1 MKRQYNTCMQL
12 TVHRGTHEI
21 GGSCIELSSDS
32 TGARLILDLGMPLV
46 KSDGTQFEWSEH
58 KGKDVQQLI
67 DSGILPSI
75 EGLYEPS
82 KSPVSA
88 VLLSHAH
95 QDHYGFLQFVQPDIP
110 IYMSSGTRSLAE
122 VSNLFIEA
130 SINVDNIKTFKMWR
144 PFQVSSF
151 TITPYLMDHSAPDA
165 AAFLIEADHKR
176 IFYTGDFRGH
186 GRKKILFERLK
197 KQPPENIDYLIMEG
211 SMIGR
216 EEGLYPDETS
226 VEEALVRQM
235 RADKKICFIYTSSQ
249 NLDRII
255 SIFRAAK
262 RSGRILVIDLY
273 TAFVLEKL
281 SGLSSNIPQFNWESV
296 RVFFLHHHAEKLAKL
311 DEQIL
316 YRYAKHR
323 IRLEKI
329 YLDPNNKV
337 VLSKDNRYY
346 RSLITKCGEVTAIY
360 SMWHGY
366 LERGTL
372 PEFLAKCGL
381 GLIEIHTSGHA
392 ILQHLKD
399 IAEAIS
405 PKFIIPIHTFYP
417 ERFIDMFTN
426 VILINDRQRLTL

>member
-1 MKRQYNTCMQL
+1 MRL
-12 TVHRGTHEI
+12 TIHRGTHEI
-21 GGSCIELSSDS
+21 GGSCIELFSDS
-32 TGARLILDLGMPLV
+32 TGPRLILDLGMPLV
-46 KSDGTQFEWSEH
+46 QSDGTQFEWSEH
-58 KGKDVQQLI
+58 KEKNIQQLI

-75 EGLYEPS
+75 EGLYKPS

-110 IYMSSGTRSLAE
+110 IYMSPGTKSLAE

-130 SINVDNIKTFKMWR
+130 NINVDNIKTFRMWR
-144 PFQVSSF
+144 PFKISSF

-165 AAFLIEADHKR
+165 AAFLIEADQKR

-186 GRKKILFERLK
+186 GRKKILFERLR

-211 SMIGR
+211 SIIGR

-226 VEEALVRQM
+226 VEEALVQQM
-235 RADKKICFIYTSSQ
+235 RADKKICFIFTSSQ

-262 RSGRILVIDLY
+262 RSGRIFIIDLY

-281 SGLSSNIPQFNWESV
+281 SGLSSKIPQFNWESV
-296 RVFFLHHHAEKLAKL
+296 RVLFLHHYAQKLAEL

-316 YRYAKHR
+316 YKYARHR
-323 IRLEKI
+323 IKPEEI
-329 YLDPNNKV
+329 YVEPENKV

-346 RSLITKCGEVTAIY
+346 RSLITKCGEVTTVY

-372 PEFLAKCGL
+372 PEFLTKCGL
-381 GLIEIHTSGHA
+381 ELSEIHTSGHA
-392 ILQHLKD
+392 TLQHLKD
-399 IAEAIS
+399 IIEAIN

-417 ERFIDMFTN
+417 ERFNEMFTN
-426 VILINDRQRLTL
+426 VMLVDDGQELVL